1 MHTGFNTLIGVKE
14 DNMAEKVKTAAVS
27 EDVYTAEEFAQRP
40 ELFGE
45 GVRDYTVLAAFR
57 YTGRDEATKTE
68 AQEIVASFRDK
79 KVGE

>member
-1 MHTGFNTLIGVKE
+1 
-14 DNMAEKVKTAAVS
+14 MAEKKKATEA
-27 EDVYTAEEFAQRP
+27 EDIYTAEEFAQRP

-57 YTGRDEATKTE
+57 YAGKDKATKSE

-79 KVGE
+79 KVGD

>member
-1 MHTGFNTLIGVKE
+1 
-14 DNMAEKVKTAAVS
+14 MAEKVKTAAVS

-57 YTGRDEATKTE
+57 YAGKDKATKSE
-68 AQEIVASFRDK
+68 AGDIVARFRDK
-79 KVGE
+79 KVGD